1 MYSIKYTHRSAG
13 IVLGIRAT
21 KIQRSE
27 MKMRLAV
34 CGALALISSPTGA
47 AAQSVKPR
55 PEMLEKVA
63 KMIIE
68 ADLNGDGKTSRR
80 ELDQHRAE
88 VFARLDRNAD
98 GTIDRNDRPRLPI
111 MQRKYDPAFRQV
123 SSIFD
128 RNDDGRVTF
137 SEWNRSDPDIFA
149 LLDADGDGMITRSE
163 LPEPK

>member
-1 MYSIKYTHRSAG
+1 MNK
-13 IVLGIRAT
+13 
-21 KIQRSE
+21 
-27 MKMRLAV
+27 RLAFF
-34 CGALALISSPTGA
+34 ALLVVTSLPMSA
-47 AAQSVKPR
+47 AAQSVEPR

-63 KMIIE
+63 KMMIE

-137 SEWNRSDPDIFA
+137 AEWNRSDPDIFA
-149 LLDADGDGMITRSE
+149 LLDADGDGMIARSE
-163 LPEPK
+163 LPDPK